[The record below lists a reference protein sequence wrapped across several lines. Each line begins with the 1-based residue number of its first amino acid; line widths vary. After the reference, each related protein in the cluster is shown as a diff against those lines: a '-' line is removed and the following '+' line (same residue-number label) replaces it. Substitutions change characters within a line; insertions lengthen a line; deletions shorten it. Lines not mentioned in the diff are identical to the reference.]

1 MNNIEKQKTTLIAV
15 GIILLALSIG
25 LLAGGIVMLTSG
37 IPAIADNNLVNGVV
51 LVVFGIVS
59 LVLFLPA
66 LGFGIY
72 CTWIG
77 FYTTATKGSIKQG
90 NIAKEGGTVN
100 MAKCDRCG
108 TEKTE
113 GQTHCSE
120 CGKEF

>member
-1 MNNIEKQKTTLIAV
+1 MNKIQKQKEMLIAI

-25 LLAGGIVMLTSG
+25 LVVGGIVMLTAG

-66 LGFGIY
+66 LGIGIY
-72 CTWIG
+72 CTWLG
-77 FYTTATKGSIKQG
+77 FYTSATKGSIKQG

-100 MAKCDRCG
+100 MQKCDRCG
-108 TEKTE
+108 TEKAE